1 MLIVTDSEGCI
12 DSSILTMEIVP
23 DIIFYTPNS
32 FTPDDDEHNQS
43 WIFYIE
49 GIDFANFS
57 LEIYNRWG
65 EVIWQTNDAKAS
77 WDGYYNGS
85 IVQAGS
91 YVWKASYKALDN
103 DDKKERT
110 GLINV
115 IR

>member
-1 MLIVTDSEGCI
+1 MKLCFRTKPKCTLQISQNNKLETDNDGLNDTFFI
-12 DSSILTMEIVP
+12 DGLRNIYV
-23 DIIFYTPNS
+23 
-32 FTPDDDEHNQS
+32 
-43 WIFYIE
+43 
-49 GIDFANFS
+49 NFN

-103 DDKKERT
+103 DDKKQRT

>member
-1 MLIVTDSEGCI
+1 MD
-12 DSSILTMEIVP
+12 
-23 DIIFYTPNS
+23 
-32 FTPDDDEHNQS
+32 
-43 WIFYIE
+43 FYIE
-49 GIDFANFS
+49 GIDFANFA
-57 LEIYNRWG
+57 LKIYNRWG
-65 EVIWQTNDAKAS
+65 EVIWETNDAKAS